1 MPALPVS
8 GAARARR
15 RADLRRG
22 RHHRGGNGRRRQR
35 AGRGSPE
42 GLARRGK
49 SAQRADLP
57 ARRAS
62 WRDADD
68 HVSTR
73 PRLPGLLIACAHY
86 RPRPLRGA
94 GLTARSR
101 PRLMPA
107 LAEIGVF
114 GGSGFY
120 EWFAGAEPVT
130 VETPYGPASAPISV
144 ADVGGRRVA
153 FLPRHGPKHTI
164 PAPFVNYRA
173 NVWAMRELGVRR
185 IIGPSAV
192 GSLQPELHPG
202 DLVICDQFIDR
213 TTGRSDTYYPG
224 PEVVHISAADP
235 YCPELRALAGRVA
248 GEQSL
253 RFRPTGTVVVVQGPR
268 FSTRAESRWYS
279 RMGWDIVGMTQYP
292 EVILARELEMC
303 YLNLSLV
310 TDYDAGAEGAP
321 EVAAVQAQDVM
332 RVLAANIARV
342 RDLLGM
348 LIPMIL
354 ATPSCDCQ
362 RSLEGARM

>member
-1 MPALPVS
+1 M
-8 GAARARR
+8 
-15 RADLRRG
+15 
-22 RHHRGGNGRRRQR
+22 
-35 AGRGSPE
+35 
-42 GLARRGK
+42 
-49 SAQRADLP
+49 
-57 ARRAS
+57 
-62 WRDADD
+62 
-68 HVSTR
+68 R
-73 PRLPGLLIACAHY
+73 P
-86 RPRPLRGA
+86 
-94 GLTARSR
+94 T
-101 PRLMPA
+101 
-107 LAEIGVF
+107 AEIGVF

-120 EWFAGAEPVT
+120 EWFADAETVT
-130 VETPYGPASAPISV
+130 VETPYGPPSAPISV

-153 FLPRHGPKHTI
+153 FLPRHGPRHTI

-192 GSLQPELHPG
+192 GSLQPDLHPG

-213 TTGRSDTYYPG
+213 TTGRSDTYYHG

-248 GEQSL
+248 GEQAL

-268 FSTRAESRWYS
+268 FSTRAESRWYGG
-279 RMGWDIVGMTQYP
+279 MGWDIVGMTQYP

-310 TDYDAGAEGAP
+310 TDYDAGLEGAP
-321 EVAAVQAQDVM
+321 EVGAVQAHDVM

-342 RDLLGM
+342 RDLLAT
-348 LIPMIL
+348 LIPTIPI
-354 ATPSCDCQ
+354 TPSCNCQ

>member
-1 MPALPVS
+1 M
-8 GAARARR
+8 AA
-15 RADLRRG
+15 
-22 RHHRGGNGRRRQR
+22 
-35 AGRGSPE
+35 S
-42 GLARRGK
+42 
-49 SAQRADLP
+49 
-57 ARRAS
+57 
-62 WRDADD
+62 
-68 HVSTR
+68 
-73 PRLPGLLIACAHY
+73 
-86 RPRPLRGA
+86 
-94 GLTARSR
+94 
-101 PRLMPA
+101 
-107 LAEIGVF
+107 AEIGVF

-120 EWFAGAEPVT
+120 EWFADADAVT
-130 VETPYGPASAPISV
+130 LETPYGSPSAPISV

-153 FLPRHGPKHTI
+153 FLPRHGPRHTI

-192 GSLQPELHPG
+192 GSLQPELPPG

-213 TTGRSDTYYPG
+213 TTGRSDTYYHG

-248 GEQSL
+248 GEQAL

-268 FSTRAESRWYS
+268 FSTRAESRWYG

-310 TDYDAGAEGAP
+310 TDFDAGLEGVP
-321 EVAAVQAQDVM
+321 EVSAVQAHDVM

-342 RDLLGM
+342 RDLLAT
-348 LIPMIL
+348 LIPMIPIR
-354 ATPSCDCQ
+354 PSCSCQ